1 MAWIDDEDHDDG
13 DDDDP
18 IVIGPRKPSPLEL
31 REPLVERGDVAGL
44 YDTIMKAPW
53 HELQRG
59 EAFGQLLRAIHV
71 ASRQDPSGF
80 SDEIFHVM
88 LAASTYST
96 LRVQLMLLDRT
107 GESDR
112 QTNGRLPEIPR
123 DVLEEHLRH
132 VYQMQG
138 HVAEILQARATTAR
152 LWELARQKKLDNDRA
167 EQKGLAVT
175 EAASGPAK
183 PSHSKKNG
191 QGKGK
196 RAAFNNR
203 IAGVS
208 SN

>member
-1 MAWIDDEDHDDG
+1 MDDEDRDDG
-13 DDDDP
+13 DP

-44 YDTIMKAPW
+44 YDTILKTPW

-80 SDEIFHVM
+80 SDELFHLM
-88 LAASTYST
+88 ATASSYAT
-96 LRVQLMLLDRT
+96 LRVQHMLLNRIS
-107 GESDR
+107 ESDR

-123 DVLEEHLRH
+123 DVLEEYLQHVHL
-132 VYQMQG
+132 MQG
-138 HVAEILQARATTAR
+138 HLAEILQARATTAR
-152 LWELARQKKLDNDRA
+152 LWELARQKRLDNDRA
-167 EQKGLAVT
+167 EQKGLGVT